1 MYKRILTIEIKK
13 KLFQQILYAML
24 FLHHQKIVHRD
35 LKSHNILLDE
45 YYNIKICDFGLA
57 KSFTDLNSGPG
68 SSKFSGT
75 PAYMAPEILH
85 KKSYNEKVDVFA
97 FGILIWEIFT
107 RKIPHEGI
115 ELVDLKQR
123 VLAGDKLYIPKN
135 VPKDI
140 EKVINLC
147 INFDPINRPSFID
160 LSKISIEFK

>member
-1 MYKRILTIEIKK
+1 M
-13 KLFQQILYAML
+13 LY
-24 FLHHQKIVHRD
+24 LHDQKIVHRD
-35 LKSHNILLDE
+35 LKSHNVLLDE
-45 YYNIKICDFGLA
+45 YYNIKLCDFGLA
-57 KSFTDLNSGPG
+57 KPFTDLNSGPC

-75 PAYMAPEILH
+75 PAYMAPEILQ
-85 KKSYNEKVDVFA
+85 KKSYTEKVDIFA

-107 RKIPHEGI
+107 RKIPYEGN

-147 INFDPINRPSFID
+147 INSDPNNRPSFIE
-160 LSKISIEFK
+160 LSKMSIDFLNK